1 MKIEKFGDLLRV
13 KNKIVVDL
21 SNMEIKE
28 RLKAICFLSGLT
40 YRRGRLT
47 KIACG
52 QFLVKLGGY
61 YENN

>member
-1 MKIEKFGDLLRV
+1 MKIEKFRDLLKV
-13 KNKIVVDL
+13 KNKMVVDL

-40 YRRGRLT
+40 YQRGRLT